1 MRILIAEADDLTT
14 QSLESTLT
22 AQRYAVETAQDGDA
36 AWELLELFDYDLM
49 IADVNLPTLDG
60 ISLCKQLRS
69 HHYSM
74 PILLMTDNDSGHDK
88 AVGLDAGADDYVVK
102 PCDPEELVARVRALL
117 RRGSTNAS
125 P

>member
-36 AWELLELFDYDLM
+36 AWELLELFDYDLV

-69 HHYSM
+69 RDYSM
-74 PILLMTDNDSGHDK
+74 PILLMTDS
-88 AVGLDAGADDYVVK
+88 
-102 PCDPEELVARVRALL
+102 
-117 RRGSTNAS
+117 
-125 P
+125 